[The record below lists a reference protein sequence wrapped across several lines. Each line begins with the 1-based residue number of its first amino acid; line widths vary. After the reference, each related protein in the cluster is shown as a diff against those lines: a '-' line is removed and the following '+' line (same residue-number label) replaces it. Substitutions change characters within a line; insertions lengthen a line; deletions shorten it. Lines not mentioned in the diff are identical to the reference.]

1 MKRLKTTSVWMNKLW
16 KYDMILGGEFFD
28 DDGNL
33 ISITTT
39 DIAQI
44 LSDLNFLYNTFPT
57 EFEMMSYTTMENVES
72 TPI

>member
-44 LSDLNFLYNTFPT
+44 LSDLNFLYQTFPT
-57 EFEMMSYTTMENVES
+57 EFEMMSYTTMGNVES